1 MDRSLDNSRILDEVR
16 GHASVVHNLTDA
28 VVRGKLASTML
39 FVGPSGVG
47 RKKVALGLL
56 QRLVCDTLDGCGGCG
71 PCRRISTGQSESLML
86 IEPAK
91 NAIKVEQAR
100 EILDFLSLRGLGRAR
115 AIVVDSCHLMNP
127 ATSNALLKALEEPPE
142 STYFFLLAPSPRHV
156 LPTIRSRAQVVRF
169 AGLSIEDMQAV
180 SKEARVSPRWM
191 LEAARGSLDRLLELS
206 GDGEAAYGPEAGGRS
221 VRALALDF
229 LAACGEDDAY
239 FLAPEWREFV
249 KAREQAVQFARQ
261 LLLIARDLSVLQTQP
276 SRPLIN
282 EDQRP
287 QVTGLLALWSARLD
301 DLNQRILRLEPALA
315 GFRDPVMTYE
325 EFWISLNR
333 H

>member
-1 MDRSLDNSRILDEVR
+1 MDRSVENPRILEGVR
-16 GHASVVHNLTDA
+16 GHVAVVQNLSDA
-28 VVRGKLASTML
+28 VLRGKLASTML

-47 RKKVALGLL
+47 RKLVALGIL
-56 QRLVCDTLDGCGGCG
+56 QRLVCDTGDGCGTCG
-71 PCRRISTGQSESLML
+71 PCRRVSSGQSESLMV
-86 IEPAK
+86 IEPTK

-115 AIVVDSCHLMNP
+115 AIIVDSCHLMNP

-142 STYFFLLAPSPRHV
+142 NTYFFLLAPSPRHV

-169 AGLSIEDMQAV
+169 AGLSIDDMQAV

-191 LEAARGSLDRLLELS
+191 LEASRGSLDRLQELAGEGDWSNGPAS
-206 GDGEAAYGPEAGGRS
+206 GVRG
-221 VRALALDF
+221 VRALAMEF
-229 LAACGEDDAY
+229 LGACGEDDPY
-239 FLAPEWREFV
+239 FLAPEWRDFV
-249 KAREQAVQFARQ
+249 KAREQAIQFARQ
-261 LLLIARDLSVLQTQP
+261 FLLIARDLTVLQTQP
-276 SRPLIN
+276 DRTLIN

-287 QVTGLLALWSARLD
+287 KVQGLLALWSTRLD
-301 DLNQRILRLEPALA
+301 DLNSRILRLEPALA
-315 GFRDPVMTYE
+315 GFRDPVMTFE